1 MRYTDRPGARREVHI
16 AADPARVWEI
26 VTDVE
31 AMTGWSPELERV
43 EWQDGAT
50 GPAPGVRYVG
60 HNRHPVVGEWRT
72 TSEFTQCAPQRT
84 LTWCVLDTEGLYS
97 GPAKDTTAPMATWS
111 FALTPTPGGGTAL
124 RQSVTL
130 GPAPSGLSVF
140 IDRAPDQE
148 EAIIAHRLGELAKG
162 MEATLEGI
170 KGAAEA

>member
-1 MRYTDRPGARREVHI
+1 
-16 AADPARVWEI
+16 
-26 VTDVE
+26 
-31 AMTGWSPELERV
+31 
-43 EWQDGAT
+43 
-50 GPAPGVRYVG
+50 
-60 HNRHPVVGEWRT
+60 
-72 TSEFTQCAPQRT
+72 
-84 LTWCVLDTEGLYS
+84 
-97 GPAKDTTAPMATWS
+97 MATWS